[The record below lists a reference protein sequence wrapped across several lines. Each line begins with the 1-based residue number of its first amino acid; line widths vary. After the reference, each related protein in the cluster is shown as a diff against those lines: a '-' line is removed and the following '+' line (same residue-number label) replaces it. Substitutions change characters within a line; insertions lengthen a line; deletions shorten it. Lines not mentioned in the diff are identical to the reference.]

1 MTQSVQILVTMPKN
15 AVFQTFFNEER
26 IRQLEQIGCVRWNE
40 TGRQFTHEELCEAI
54 RDADVCVTGWGTPQ
68 LDGEVMRHAGRLRL
82 LAHTGGSVNG
92 YVSDAVYAQGVRVV
106 SGNRVFAESV
116 AESVIAYALASLR
129 RIPYYAAGLAAGHWP
144 DSFEN
149 RGLLDRSV
157 GIVGYGMIARY
168 VVEMLRPFHCPVKV
182 FSRHIS
188 QDELRRTGMTQADL
202 PEIFASCDIVSIHS
216 GMTRENYH
224 LITEPLLRGMKP
236 GALLINTARGAVID
250 EPALCRVLA
259 ERPDLFAALDVYETE
274 PLPAGHPLEKL
285 PNTLLM
291 PHQGGPTI
299 DRRLAVTRSIVDDIR
314 RFLAGEE
321 MSCEIS
327 QSYAA
332 KMSAY

>member
-1 MTQSVQILVTMPKN
+1 MKQTVEILVTIPKQQ
-15 AVFQTFFNEER
+15 VFETFFDAENIRRLER
-26 IRQLEQIGCVRWNE
+26 IGHVRWNE
-40 TGRQFTHEELCEAI
+40 TGSQFTHEQLCEAI
-54 RDADVCVTGWGTPQ
+54 RGVDICVTGWGTPQ
-68 LDGEVMRHAGRLRL
+68 LDEQVMECADRLRL

-92 YVSDAVYAQGVRVV
+92 YVSEALYARGVRVV
-106 SGNRVFAESV
+106 SGNEVFAESV

-129 RIPYYAAGLAAGHWP
+129 RIPFYSTGLAEGHWP
-144 DSFEN
+144 ATFEN
-149 RGLLDRSV
+149 RGLLERSV

-168 VVEMLRPFHCPVKV
+168 LVEMLRPFHCPIKV

-188 QDELRRTGMTQADL
+188 PEELQRTGMTKADL
-202 PEIFASCDIVSIHS
+202 PEIFQTCDIVSIHS
-216 GMTRENYH
+216 GMTQENYH
-224 LITEPLLRGMKP
+224 LVTEQLLDSMKP

-259 ERPDLFAALDVYETE
+259 RRPDLFAALDVYETE
-274 PLPAGHPLEKL
+274 PLPADHPLTSL

-299 DRRLAVTRSIVDDIR
+299 DRRLAVTRAVTEDIV
-314 RFLAGEE
+314 RFLEE
-321 MSCEIS
+321 KPLRCEIK

>member
-1 MTQSVQILVTMPKN
+1 MTESVQILVTMPKN
-15 AVFQTFFNEER
+15 AVFGTFFSEER
-26 IRQLEQIGCVRWNE
+26 IRQLEAVGPVRWNE

-54 RDADVCVTGWGTPQ
+54 RDAEVCVTGWGTPQ
-68 LDGEVMRHAGRLRL
+68 LDREVMDHAGRLRL
-82 LAHTGGSVNG
+82 VAHTGGSVNG
-92 YVSDAVYAQGVRVV
+92 YVSEAVYEKGVRVV
-106 SGNRVFAESV
+106 SGNEVFAESV
-116 AESVIAYALASLR
+116 AESVVAYALASLR
-129 RIPYYAAGLAAGHWP
+129 RIPYYSQGLAAGRWP
-144 DSFEN
+144 DSFDN

-188 QDELRRTGMTQADL
+188 QEELRRGNMRQAGL
-202 PEIFASCDIVSIHS
+202 QEIFETCDIVSIHS

-224 LITEPLLRGMKP
+224 LITEQLLRAMKP

-259 ERPDLFAALDVYETE
+259 DRPDLFAALDVYETE
-274 PLPAGHPLEKL
+274 PLPAGHPLESL

-299 DRRLAVTRSIVDDIR
+299 DRRLAVTRSIIADIR
-314 RFLAGEE
+314 RFLAGEA